1 MTSRKETSVSK
12 KLEKVPFIT
21 STRLTNR
28 VPIMTE
34 EQKLNPSISTQSN
47 ETEGSPQTS
56 QSNGDRSPLNE
67 QRTYNNFRLPALW
80 RHNALVEAKF
90 RMSSI
95 TTQIGKYMAVLE
107 ALGNSELEHLYNIP
121 KSEDENCYEKL
132 ITPIR
137 DVFTRDDR
145 DRLDLL
151 LYNLTLGDKTPN
163 ELMRHLI
170 SAAGVGEDCSPQFDA
185 ILKDRFLR
193 CLPPD
198 IAASSG
204 TWSYTDL
211 RSLAKCAT
219 QAMTAT
225 QGYGKPSSVLAIG
238 NKSKNNTAS
247 YSSKN
252 PIQMK
257 CGTTESIFTGITG
270 GVIFPETMP
279 TLVMLAA
286 TGIDQLDL

>member
-1 MTSRKETSVSK
+1 
-12 KLEKVPFIT
+12 
-21 STRLTNR
+21 
-28 VPIMTE
+28 MTE

-67 QRTYNNFRLPALW
+67 QRTYNFRLPALW
-80 RHNALVEAKF
+80 RHNADSWYVALVEAKF

-95 TTQIGKYMAVLE
+95 TTQIGKYMAVLKV
-107 ALGNSELEHLYNIP
+107 LGNSELEHLYNIP
-121 KSEDENCYEKL
+121 KPEDENCYEKL

-151 LYNLTLGDKTPN
+151 LNDLTLGDKTPN

-170 SAAGVGEDCSPQFDA
+170 SAAGDGEDCSPQLDA

-225 QGYGKPSSVLAIG
+225 QRYGKSSSVLAIG
-238 NKSKNNTAS
+238 NESKIILHLILQ
-247 YSSKN
+247 K
-252 PIQMK
+252 IQFK
-257 CGTTESIFTGITG
+257 
-270 GVIFPETMP
+270 
-279 TLVMLAA
+279 
-286 TGIDQLDL
+286 

>member
-1 MTSRKETSVSK
+1 MTSRKTSVSK
-12 KLEKVPFIT
+12 KLEKVPFTT

-47 ETEGSPQTS
+47 ETEGSSQTS
-56 QSNGDRSPLNE
+56 QSNGDRSLLNE

-80 RHNALVEAKF
+80 RHNADSWVALVEAKF
-90 RMSSI
+90 RMSNI
-95 TTQIGKYMAVLE
+95 TTQIGKYMAVFK

-121 KSEDENCYEKL
+121 KPEDENCYDKL
-132 ITPIR
+132 ITQIR

-151 LYNLTLGDKTPN
+151 LNDLTLGDKTPN

-170 SAAGVGEDCSPQFDA
+170 SAAGVGKECSPQFEA

-193 CLPPD
+193 CLHSD

-219 QAMTAT
+219 QAMNAT
-225 QGYGKPSSVLAIG
+225 QRYGKSSSVLAIG

-247 YSSKN
+247 YSSRN
-252 PIQMK
+252 PIKANSNEMRHNHVNFY
-257 CGTTESIFTGITG
+257 GYNGRGNFSRNHANSGDARG
-270 GVIFPETMP
+270 N
-279 TLVMLAA
+279 
-286 TGIDQLDL
+286 